1 MLIVNL
7 LLLLIIIIITI
18 VNKVIRK
25 QYFLFN
31 WYCENFYN
39 IKQNVTKKE
48 LKYIYNTLNYSPIE
62 ILNKTMDGK
71 RLSFISYSHKI
82 KYNNIESDRFAIG
95 SILLPD
101 LSLMYSL
108 DIFKERNIIL
118 PQYLLTDKN
127 IKFYGLGWEFKNKI
141 FKIYFRIFGKKNIK
155 RNNLFKLLKNKKIKK
170 DFNTEKYWDECL
182 ISFSYKNNKLYEN
195 KIYLYPKYN
204 KKINYTYMISDKRG
218 IIKQYDYFNN
228 NTLNNKLGESIIN
241 KYKDIGIYL
250 DTYSE
255 YKDTKILYFPR

>member
-1 MLIVNL
+1 MT
-7 LLLLIIIIITI
+7 II
-18 VNKVIRK
+18 NKVIKK
-25 QYFLFN
+25 QYFLFD
-31 WYCENFYN
+31 WYCKNFYN
-39 IKQNVTKKE
+39 IKKGLTKNE
-48 LKYIYNTLNYSPIE
+48 LKYIYNIFNHSPIE

-82 KYNNIESDRFAIG
+82 KNNNVESDRFAIG
-95 SILLPD
+95 SILLPN
-101 LSLMYSL
+101 LSLMYAM
-108 DIFKERNIIL
+108 DILKERNIIL
-118 PQYLLTDKN
+118 PEYLLLDKN

-155 RNNLFKLLKNKKIKK
+155 KTHLFQLIKNKKIIKA
-170 DFNTEKYWDECL
+170 FNTPKYWDECL

-204 KKINYTYMISDKRG
+204 SKINYTYMISDKRG
-218 IIKQYDYFNN
+218 IIKQYDYFEDNN
-228 NTLNNKLGESIIN
+228 SNNYLSQNIIN
-241 KYKDIGIYL
+241 KYKKIDMYL